1 MILIINKHRMKQR
14 LLLLTLLICFS
25 LSAFSQNEQQLK
37 NTSYKIAVFAPLYLD
52 SLFTENTYL
61 LGNKFPRFALQGLDF
76 IQGAQIALDSSL
88 APKEKIEVTFFDSKS
103 TTNSVQSLINSNKL
117 NDVQL
122 IIGSVRDE
130 EFLQLASFA
139 QQRKIPFVSVT
150 YPNDGGIS
158 ANPYLII
165 SNSTLKSHC
174 EAIYSLLI
182 QNHGTDNILYA
193 RQTGSQ
199 EDRVAGYFNN
209 INKPDGKQLLKIKT
223 INIDSNFNVIK
234 NSLDSNKKNIII
246 GGSLDEDFA
255 TNLATSLNG
264 VKKKYNITLI
274 GMPNWNGFN
283 SFSINKKELIKDF
296 PIYYTSPYFNNKS
309 DKYSK
314 ILQDAYLIQYKGYP
328 SDLAYKGFESMLL
341 FPAILM
347 NYGSD
352 FMKHL
357 NDSNNNIFCEYNF
370 MPVYNKK
377 ASGTPDYIENK
388 HLYFLKRLN
397 GITTKAW

>member
-1 MILIINKHRMKQR
+1 MKQAI
-14 LLLLTLLICFS
+14 LLLTLLTCIS
-25 LSAFSQNEQQLK
+25 LSTSAQNEQQQ
-37 NTSYKIAVFAPLYLD
+37 NNHPNKIAVFAPLYLD
-52 SLFTENTYL
+52 SLFTESNYL
-61 LGNKFPRFALQGLDF
+61 AGNKFPRFALQGLDF
-76 IQGAQIALDSSL
+76 IQGAQIALDSTI
-88 APKEKIEVTFFDSKS
+88 ATIGKMDVTFFDSKS
-103 TTNSVQSLINSNKL
+103 TTNSIQSLINSNKL
-117 NDVQL
+117 DEIQL

-150 YPNDGGIS
+150 YPNDGGVT

-165 SNSTLKSHC
+165 ENATLKAHC

-182 QNHGTDNILYA
+182 QNHGADNIIYA
-193 RQTGSQ
+193 RKTGNQ
-199 EDRVAGYFNN
+199 EDRVAGYFTNL
-209 INKPDGKQLLKIKT
+209 NKPDGKQLLKIKT

-246 GGSLDEDFA
+246 GASLDEEFA
-255 TNLATSLNG
+255 SNLVTSLSG
-264 VKKKYNITLI
+264 FKKKYNVTLI
-274 GMPNWNGFN
+274 GMPNWNAFN

-314 ILQDAYLIQYKGYP
+314 VLQDAYLIKYKGYP
-328 SDLAYKGFESMLL
+328 SDIAYKGFESILL
-341 FPAILM
+341 FSPILI

-352 FMKHL
+352 FMNHL

-370 MPVYNKK
+370 MPVYNYKNT
-377 ASGTPDYIENK
+377 STTPDYIENK

-397 GITTKAW
+397 GITTIAW

>member
-1 MILIINKHRMKQR
+1 MKQAI
-14 LLLLTLLICFS
+14 LLLTLLTCIS
-25 LSAFSQNEQQLK
+25 LSTSAQNEQQQ
-37 NTSYKIAVFAPLYLD
+37 NNHSNKIAVFAPLYLD
-52 SLFTENTYL
+52 SLFTESNYL
-61 LGNKFPRFALQGLDF
+61 AGNKFPRFALQGLDF
-76 IQGAQIALDSSL
+76 IQGAQIALDSTL
-88 APKEKIEVTFFDSKS
+88 ATIGKMDVTFFDSKS
-103 TTNSVQSLINSNKL
+103 TTNNVQSLINSNKL
-117 NDVQL
+117 DEIQL

-150 YPNDGGIS
+150 YPNDGGVT

-165 SNSTLKSHC
+165 ENATLKAHC

-182 QNHGTDNILYA
+182 QNHGADNIIYA
-193 RQTGSQ
+193 RKTGNQ
-199 EDRVAGYFNN
+199 EDRVAGYFTNL
-209 INKPDGKQLLKIKT
+209 NKPDGKQLLKIKT

-246 GGSLDEDFA
+246 GASLDEEFA
-255 TNLATSLNG
+255 SNLVTSLSG
-264 VKKKYNITLI
+264 FKKKYNVTLI
-274 GMPNWNGFN
+274 GMPNWNAFN

-314 ILQDAYLIQYKGYP
+314 VLQDAYLIKYKGYP
-328 SDLAYKGFESMLL
+328 SDIAYKGFESILL
-341 FPAILM
+341 FSPILI

-352 FMKHL
+352 FMNHL

-370 MPVYNKK
+370 MPVYNYKNT
-377 ASGTPDYIENK
+377 STTPDYIENK

-397 GITTKAW
+397 GITTIAW

>member
-1 MILIINKHRMKQR
+1 MKQAI
-14 LLLLTLLICFS
+14 LLLTLLTCIS
-25 LSAFSQNEQQLK
+25 LSTSAQNEQQQ
-37 NTSYKIAVFAPLYLD
+37 NNHSNKIAVFAPLYLD
-52 SLFTENTYL
+52 SLFTESNYL
-61 LGNKFPRFALQGLDF
+61 AGNKFPRFALQGLDF
-76 IQGAQIALDSSL
+76 IQGAQIALDSTI
-88 APKEKIEVTFFDSKS
+88 ATIGKMDVTFFDSKS
-103 TTNSVQSLINSNKL
+103 TTNNVQSLINSNKL
-117 NDVQL
+117 DEIQL

-150 YPNDGGIS
+150 YPNDGGVT

-165 SNSTLKSHC
+165 ENATLKAHC

-182 QNHGTDNILYA
+182 QNHGADNIIYA
-193 RQTGSQ
+193 RKTGNQ
-199 EDRVAGYFNN
+199 EDRVAGYFTNL
-209 INKPDGKQLLKIKT
+209 NKPDGKQLLKIKT

-246 GGSLDEDFA
+246 GASLDEEFA
-255 TNLATSLNG
+255 SNIVTSLSG
-264 VKKKYNITLI
+264 FKKKYNVTLI
-274 GMPNWNGFN
+274 GMPNWNAFN

-314 ILQDAYLIQYKGYP
+314 VLQDAYLIKYKGYP
-328 SDLAYKGFESMLL
+328 SDIAYKGFESILL
-341 FPAILM
+341 FSPILI

-352 FMKHL
+352 FMNHL

-370 MPVYNKK
+370 MPVYNYKNT
-377 ASGTPDYIENK
+377 STTPDYIENK

-397 GITTKAW
+397 GITTIAW